1 MAEQDEWL
9 PFDEAAPGLL
19 QQLRAHRPV
28 WVSLLAVALIALALV
43 VVALGRT
50 SKNQGDAPT
59 ASGTVAPFLGFD
71 PALAYDAK
79 HRQIVL
85 VNNPGQTWLWANQAW
100 TWAQPAAAS
109 SPKGCCG
116 VAAWDPDLGRVL
128 LFDAEPPG
136 DAPPFTFTYAWD
148 GASWTQLET
157 MAEYQP
163 PAGAFSMAYDP
174 AHHQMVLL
182 VALGTPSGTIEIETW
197 IYQERRWR
205 RRSNLDS
212 SAFSV
217 STAVGFD
224 APSHSLLALS
234 SIDAGL
240 NTQTSRWDGTGW
252 HPLTPAHLPPSSGH
266 MTLVNEPGSGRLL
279 LLTEA
284 YAPFGNATVTETW
297 LWNGHDWIERAPLA
311 QNNVISYAVSAGR
324 DLWAFQEVPPDARAA
339 RSVAVFKW
347 SGSSWDQVAV
357 ARVSPRR

>member
-1 MAEQDEWL
+1 MTKAEARKIIEGLGL
-9 PFDEAAPGLL
+9 PEAQAKAARRTIV
-19 QQLRAHRPV
+19 RA
-28 WVSLLAVALIALALV
+28 
-43 VVALGRT
+43 
-50 SKNQGDAPT
+50 T
-59 ASGTVAPFLGFD
+59 ASE
-71 PALAYDAK
+71 
-79 HRQIVL
+79 
-85 VNNPGQTWLWANQAW
+85 
-100 TWAQPAAAS
+100 
-109 SPKGCCG
+109 
-116 VAAWDPDLGRVL
+116 DLGVVR
-128 LFDAEPPG
+128 
-136 DAPPFTFTYAWD
+136 
-148 GASWTQLET
+148 
-157 MAEYQP
+157 
-163 PAGAFSMAYDP
+163 
-174 AHHQMVLL
+174 
-182 VALGTPSGTIEIETW
+182 TPSGTIEIETW